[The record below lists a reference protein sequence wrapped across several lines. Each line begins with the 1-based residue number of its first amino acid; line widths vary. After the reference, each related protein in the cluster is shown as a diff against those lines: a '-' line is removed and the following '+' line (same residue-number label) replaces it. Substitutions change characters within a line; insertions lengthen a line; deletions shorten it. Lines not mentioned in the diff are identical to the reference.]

1 MGSDFLAMFRI
12 LRLIMAMI
20 CLQEINSYWG
30 GYYTQYPLPPL
41 QLPPNWRP
49 GTIYRSSLQE
59 FVYQR
64 SQTTSHPHIP
74 IYRGSLREFVY
85 QRSQTTF
92 RPIYRGSL
100 REFVYQRS
108 QTTKAYPNPCLPP
121 SCFCG
126 TLNSFLCKH

>member
-1 MGSDFLAMFRI
+1 MGDFLAMFRI

-30 GYYTQYPLPPL
+30 GYYTRYPLPPL

-85 QRSQTTF
+85 QRSQTT
-92 RPIYRGSL
+92 
-100 REFVYQRS
+100 
-108 QTTKAYPNPCLPP
+108 KAYPNPCLPP

-126 TLNSFLCKH
+126 TLNSF

>member
-12 LRLIMAMI
+12 LHLIMVMTIVAMI
-20 CLQEINSYWG
+20 CLQEIDSYWG
-30 GYYTQYPLPPL
+30 GYYTQYQLPPL

-49 GTIYRSSLQE
+49 GTIYRSSLQ
-59 FVYQR
+59 
-64 SQTTSHPHIP
+64 
-74 IYRGSLREFVY
+74 EFVY